1 MVTKSGGVV
10 SGGVTGPLTR
20 FPHISGLNARFD
32 AAVADG
38 WCWRAEAKGEA
49 DAGDGRCSATL
60 PKQGAT
66 DGQIIEYELICWL
79 L

>member
-38 WCWRAEAKGEA
+38 WCCWRAEVKGRA
-49 DAGDGRCSATL
+49 DAGDGHQKAL
-60 PKQGAT
+60 APQGAVK
-66 DGQIIEYELICWL
+66 
-79 L
+79 